1 MSASGAIWAPPRHRQ
16 CKDLAR
22 VICSHLHGCRPRF
35 GFDSEKS
42 AAIRDL
48 EKLEEKKSRMDAA
61 ERVRDVTNRIR
72 EPRSL
77 MVERHDKCYKTSVRP
92 TVQLSS
98 FRLSLLSSL
107 THSAAIIIADVPN
120 SIPSCFKYLVDP
132 QNEREERESVEEVAL
147 LEKFH

>member
-1 MSASGAIWAPPRHRQ
+1 
-16 CKDLAR
+16 
-22 VICSHLHGCRPRF
+22 
-35 GFDSEKS
+35 
-42 AAIRDL
+42 
-48 EKLEEKKSRMDAA
+48 MDAA

-98 FRLSLLSSL
+98 FRLSLLSSPI
-107 THSAAIIIADVPN
+107 HSAIIIIADVPN